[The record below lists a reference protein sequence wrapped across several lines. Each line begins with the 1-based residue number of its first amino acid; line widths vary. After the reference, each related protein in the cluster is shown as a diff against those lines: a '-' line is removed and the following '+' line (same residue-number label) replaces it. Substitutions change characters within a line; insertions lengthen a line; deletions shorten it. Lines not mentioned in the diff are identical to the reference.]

1 MWPPSAFP
9 AKKETPMTDFTQV
22 STRDTRSS
30 TLSIVALALAFILPL
45 VGFVLG
51 LVARVKSKATGSP
64 TVMATTAVAIGAI
77 LSVVWAVAIV
87 LLLSFGGVL
96 SGEAGPTTPD
106 TPAPSEST
114 PPAASESGDELIV
127 ELTAERDLDSAT
139 LAAARTALAFY
150 GENAGIEVV
159 DITETDADDLTVTF
173 GTDVTSAD
181 IDAFARAISTP
192 AAEGFYAVDAVHP
205 AAGGADLGD
214 GSATPPCDAL
224 RFGPIAVEGH
234 VLACDEAVLTQLL
247 LPSSARLVGD
257 AIAEVEVSGDVVA
270 VTLSDPAA
278 EDFAAWTREASTA
291 PAPGN
296 QIALVD
302 FIGVISAPT
311 VSSELA
317 GEFQISGATLDAEL
331 LAARLQL
338 LSAGV
343 SFTAR

>member
-1 MWPPSAFP
+1 
-9 AKKETPMTDFTQV
+9 MTDSPHVT
-22 STRDTRSS
+22 TRDTRSS
-30 TLSIVALALAFILPL
+30 TLSIVALAFAFILPL

-51 LVARVKSKATGSP
+51 LVARVKSKAAGTPS
-64 TVMATTAVAIGAI
+64 VVATTAVAIGAI
-77 LSVVWAVAIV
+77 LSVVWTVAIV

-96 SGEAGPTTPD
+96 SGEAEPTTPE

-114 PPAASESGDELIV
+114 PPSGSESGDELVIQV
-127 ELTAERDLDSAT
+127 TAERDLDSAT

-173 GTDVTSAD
+173 GADVTSAD

-205 AAGGADLGD
+205 ATGGADLGD

-234 VLACDEAVLTQLL
+234 VLACDEAMLTQLL
-247 LPSSARLVGD
+247 LPSSARLVGN

-278 EDFAAWTREASTA
+278 EDFAAWTREAATA
-291 PAPGN
+291 TAPGN

-311 VSSELA
+311 VAEELA

>member
-1 MWPPSAFP
+1 
-9 AKKETPMTDFTQV
+9 MTDSPHVT
-22 STRDTRSS
+22 TRDTRSS
-30 TLSIVALALAFILPL
+30 TLSIVALAFAFILPL

-51 LVARVKSKATGSP
+51 LVARVKSKAAGTPS
-64 TVMATTAVAIGAI
+64 VVATTAVAIGAI
-77 LSVVWAVAIV
+77 LSVVWTVAIV

-96 SGEAGPTTPD
+96 SGETEPTTPE

-114 PPAASESGDELIV
+114 PPSGSESGDELVIQV
-127 ELTAERDLDSAT
+127 TAERDLDSTT

-173 GTDVTSAD
+173 GADVTSAD

-205 AAGGADLGD
+205 ATGGADLGD
-214 GSATPPCDAL
+214 GSTTPPCDAL

-234 VLACDEAVLTQLL
+234 VLACDEAMLTQLL
-247 LPSSARLVGD
+247 LPSSARLVGN

-278 EDFAAWTREASTA
+278 EDFAAWTREAATA
-291 PAPGN
+291 TAPGN

-311 VSSELA
+311 VAEELA
-317 GEFQISGATLDAEL
+317 GEFQISGATLDADL

>member
-1 MWPPSAFP
+1 
-9 AKKETPMTDFTQV
+9 MTDSPHV

-45 VGFVLG
+45 AGVVLG
-51 LVARVKSKATGSP
+51 LVARVKSKAAGLP
-64 TVMATTAVAIGAI
+64 TMVATTAVTIGAV
-77 LSVVWAVAIV
+77 LSAVWAVAIV
-87 LLLSFGGVL
+87 LLLGFGGAL
-96 SGEAGPTTPD
+96 SGESEPTTPD
-106 TPAPSEST
+106 SPAPSESM
-114 PPAASESGDELIV
+114 PPSGSESGDQLVIQV
-127 ELTAERDLDSAT
+127 TAERDPDSAT

-150 GENAGIEVV
+150 GENAGVEVI
-159 DITETDADDLTVTF
+159 DIAETDAGDLIVTF
-173 GTDVTSAD
+173 GAGVTDTDV
-181 IDAFARAISTP
+181 DAFARAISAP

-205 AAGGADLGD
+205 ATGGADLGD

-234 VLACDEAVLTQLL
+234 VLACDEAMQTQLL
-247 LPSSARLVGD
+247 LPPSARLVGN

-278 EDFAAWTREASTA
+278 EDFATWTRDASTA
-291 PAPGN
+291 SAPGN

-302 FIGVISAPT
+302 FIGVISAPV
-311 VSSELA
+311 VSGELA
-317 GEFQISGATLDAEL
+317 GEFQISGAALDVDL

-343 SFTAR
+343 SFTTR